1 MSSAPVSTRRYQD
14 SDSRLLNL
22 MAGRSGLLASWLRL
36 SLAAILNGRIMQH
49 DCNLL
54 YQLCFAK
61 SKVLLQ
67 KCSII
72 TSHLAILFFARG
84 FAPRTTFAK
93 GFSASLRL
101 TSGQLTFPKRRIF
114 GNISNRDQRNG
125 AMMCQLTDARR

>member
-84 FAPRTTFAK
+84 FAPRTSSILGLQDLALVPPVKSDGFTRAK
-93 GFSASLRL
+93 VIQARACLMV
-101 TSGQLTFPKRRIF
+101 KRSPS
-114 GNISNRDQRNG
+114 ISK
-125 AMMCQLTDARR
+125 